1 MSQGNGAPVARESAP
16 EWCSNDCPGEKN
28 MQRSALVVGA
38 SGIGGRYAARELL
51 AHGWTVYGLARRP
64 PRDLPG
70 MIPVVADLLDEVGLP
85 AALADLAP
93 THVFITTWMRQDS
106 EAENIRVN
114 ALMVRNLLDALAPK
128 KSVRHVALVT
138 GLKHY
143 LGPFEAYASSGTLPD
158 TPLRE
163 SQPRLPI
170 ENFYYAQEDEVYA
183 AAERDRFTW
192 TVHRPHSMI
201 GMAVGNAMNMG
212 TTLAVYASICKE
224 TGRPFQF
231 PGSEAQWKGLSDV
244 TDARMLA
251 KQLRWAADC
260 DAARNE
266 AFNIT
271 NGDYFR
277 WSWLWRRLA
286 AWFGVQAA
294 GWNGTVQPLEAA
306 MANDAELWSEMAR
319 RHGLREAALDRLASP
334 WHTDLDLGRP
344 IEVMTDMAN
353 SRRLGFASWQS
364 TEDSLFDLFAAL
376 RAERLIP

>member
-1 MSQGNGAPVARESAP
+1 MKRT
-16 EWCSNDCPGEKN
+16 
-28 MQRSALVVGA
+28 ALIAGVT
-38 SGIGGRYAARELL
+38 GIGGNHLARELL
-51 AHGWTVYGLARRP
+51 ANGWEVVGLSRRAP
-64 PRDLPG
+64 KDLPG
-70 MIPVVADLLDEVGLP
+70 VRHVAADLMDP
-85 AALADLAP
+85 AALGRALADLAP
-93 THVFITTWMRQDS
+93 THVFITTWMRQDT

-114 ALMVRNLLDALAPK
+114 AALVRNLLDALSPR

-143 LGPFEAYASSGTLPD
+143 LAPFEAYASSGTLPD

-163 SQPRLPI
+163 SQPRLPL

-192 TVHRPHSMI
+192 SIHRPHTII
-201 GMAVGNAMNMG
+201 GLAVGNAMNLG

-251 KQLRWAADC
+251 RQLAWAADT
-260 DAARNE
+260 DAAKNE
-266 AFNIT
+266 AFNIV
-271 NGDYFR
+271 NGDVFR
-277 WSWLWRRLA
+277 WSWLWPKLA
-286 AWFGVQAA
+286 DWFGVEAA
-294 GWNGTVQPLEAA
+294 GYNGQVQPLEAA
-306 MANDAELWSEMAR
+306 MGNDHALWREIATRHDLAEPD
-319 RHGLREAALDRLASP
+319 LDRLASA

-344 IEVMTDMAN
+344 LEVMTDMAN
-353 SRRLGFASWQS
+353 SRRLGFSAYQA
-364 TEDSLFDLFAAL
+364 TDDSFFDLFARL

>member
-1 MSQGNGAPVARESAP
+1 
-16 EWCSNDCPGEKN
+16 

-38 SGIGGRYAARELL
+38 SGIGGRHAARELL
-51 AHGWTVYGLARRP
+51 AHGWTVYGLARHP
-64 PRDLPG
+64 PLDLPG
-70 MIPVVADLLDEVGLP
+70 LIPVAADLLDPGRLRE
-85 AALADLAP
+85 ALAEHAP
-93 THVFITTWMRQDS
+93 THVFITSWMRQAT

-114 ALMVRNLLDALAPK
+114 AGMVRNLLGVLAPR

-143 LGPFEAYASSGTLPD
+143 LGPFEAYASAGTLPD
-158 TPLRE
+158 TPVRE
-163 SQPRLPI
+163 FQPRLPL

-192 TVHRPHSMI
+192 TIHRPHSI
-201 GMAVGNAMNMG
+201 VGMAVGNAMNMG

-231 PGSEAQWKGLSDV
+231 PGSEAQWHGLSDV

-251 KQLRWAADC
+251 KQLRWAADH

-266 AFNIT
+266 AFNIA

-294 GWNGTVQPLEAA
+294 GFDGTVRPLEAGMAQDHELWRA
-306 MANDAELWSEMAR
+306 MAQKYKLAEPD
-319 RHGLREAALDRLASP
+319 LDRLASP

-344 IEVMTDMAN
+344 IEVMSDMAN
-353 SRRLGFASWQS
+353 SRRLGFCAWQS
-364 TEDSLFDLFAAL
+364 TEDSFFDLFAGL
-376 RAERLIP
+376 RAHSLIP